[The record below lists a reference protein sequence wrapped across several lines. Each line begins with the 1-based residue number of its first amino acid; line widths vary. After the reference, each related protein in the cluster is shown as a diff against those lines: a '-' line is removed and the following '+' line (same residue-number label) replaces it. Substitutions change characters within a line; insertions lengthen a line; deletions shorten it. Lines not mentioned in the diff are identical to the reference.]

1 MAASCSSFRRS
12 ATPSPVLALRGTI
25 CWKSYASFSTA
36 IIGMSCSLSFSRSIL
51 LSTATAGRS
60 SFLNCSMRSISA
72 WVSFSHGSEAS
83 VTSTARSTSETEDP
97 TCRTMYSPRELRA
110 RCRPGVSMNTS
121 WVAPSVSTPVMRVR
135 VVCGRGDTMATF
147 SPSRAFSRL
156 LLPTLG
162 RPTIAI
168 NSDFCTSLM
177 RFSSLHIG
185 IVAGQPQPAQRLLFL
200 FPHNGL
206 FQAAVHMVVAQQV
219 QHGVHR

>member
-1 MAASCSSFRRS
+1 
-12 ATPSPVLALRGTI
+12 
-25 CWKSYASFSTA
+25 
-36 IIGMSCSLSFSRSIL
+36 
-51 LSTATAGRS
+51 
-60 SFLNCSMRSISA
+60 
-72 WVSFSHGSEAS
+72 
-83 VTSTARSTSETEDP
+83 
-97 TCRTMYSPRELRA
+97 
-110 RCRPGVSMNTS
+110 MNTS

-168 NSDFCTSLM
+168 NADFCTSLM
-177 RFSSLHIG
+177 RFSS
-185 IVAGQPQPAQRLLFL
+185 PQPAQRFLFL

-206 FQAAVHMVVAQQV
+206 FQAAVHMVVAQQM